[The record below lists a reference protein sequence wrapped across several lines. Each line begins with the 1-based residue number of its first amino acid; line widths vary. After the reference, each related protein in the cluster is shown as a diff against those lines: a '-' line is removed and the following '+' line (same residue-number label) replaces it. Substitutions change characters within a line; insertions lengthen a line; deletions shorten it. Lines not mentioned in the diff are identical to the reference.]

1 VGVGIVGGFGGGG
14 WEGIRGEGGCWWEE
28 GRWSVG
34 VGERRKLMG
43 GGWVVVRKIGKER
56 SGLLWWWRKD
66 SAQP

>member
-1 VGVGIVGGFGGGG
+1 MVG
-14 WEGIRGEGGCWWEE
+14 ERGEGGYWWEE
-28 GRWSVG
+28 GGWGVG

-43 GGWVVVRKIGKER
+43 KGWVVVRKIGKER